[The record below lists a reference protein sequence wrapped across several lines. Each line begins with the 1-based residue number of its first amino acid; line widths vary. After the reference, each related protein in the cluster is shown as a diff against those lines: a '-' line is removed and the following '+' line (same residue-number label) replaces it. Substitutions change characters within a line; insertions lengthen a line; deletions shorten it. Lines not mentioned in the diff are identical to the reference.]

1 MRFNETQFF
10 DSGLTPKLEADEI
23 LEKVYDALTKK
34 GYNPNS
40 QLIGY
45 IISGDPTYITSYNN
59 ARTLIMKID
68 RDELLEELINNY
80 VKTRLRQ

>member
-1 MRFNETQFF
+1 MIDKTQFF
-10 DSGLTPKLEADEI
+10 DSSMAPKLKADEI
-23 LEKVYDALTKK
+23 LENVYDALIKK

-45 IISGDPTYITSYNN
+45 IISGDPTYITSYNS
-59 ARTLIMKID
+59 ARSLIMRID

-80 VKTRLRQ
+80 FKNKANR

>member
-1 MRFNETQFF
+1 MRDTTTQFF
-10 DSGLTPKLEADEI
+10 DVSNLPAPGAAEI
-23 LEKVYDALTKK
+23 IAEVYDALTKK

-68 RDELLEELINNY
+68 RDELLEELLNNY
-80 VKTRLRQ
+80 IETKLR

>member
-1 MRFNETQFF
+1 MRASDTQFF
-10 DSGLTPKLEADEI
+10 DSSLAPKLKADEI
-23 LEKVYDALTKK
+23 LEKVYEALSKK

-45 IISGDPTYITSYNN
+45 IISGDPTYITSYGN

-80 VKTRLRQ
+80 VKTRLS